1 MALVRSMNEESL
13 INITMFTQFCYY
25 AKILTEKMSRNYFVY
40 IYEEK
45 TIIFIFLFS
54 PFFALC
60 CRNLATPTTNPLSP
74 SINVGAFPV

>member
-13 INITMFTQFCYY
+13 INITIFFSSRATQ
-25 AKILTEKMSRNYFVY
+25 KILTEKMSRNYFVY

-45 TIIFIFLFS
+45 TVIFIFLFS

>member
-1 MALVRSMNEESL
+1 
-13 INITMFTQFCYY
+13 
-25 AKILTEKMSRNYFVY
+25 MSRNYFVY

-45 TIIFIFLFS
+45 TIIFIFLVS

-74 SINVGAFPV
+74 SINVGALPV

>member
-13 INITMFTQFCYY
+13 INITMFFSSRATQKF
-25 AKILTEKMSRNYFVY
+25 LTEKMSRNYFVY